1 MSLCWKQF
9 EKTDIISRQ
18 EEEKLFYKVW
28 IECINKFG
36 IQNKREL
43 DSSKTEIFLSYLDIC
58 HTNNNN
64 NIKLIFDI
72 LTNYNFNLE
81 SEIYYI
87 MANLAFLK
95 NFKYNKNKLD
105 KLLSSPIIDDISF
118 NNGIFT
124 IYSQSCGDYSFGVA
138 SYFFKD
144 NKAVIDYIKR
154 NKNKLE
160 TRCHYNTEFLTEQ
173 YPNLYAV
180 TTKCLSSFANYRYY
194 HSYAYDESND
204 IVIDL
209 CLNAIMNREDYERLQ
224 HPIIVSQIQGKDID
238 TEFAN
243 IDKSFYDL
251 SEIDTR
257 LLIIAL
263 YKEYMLNQHKN
274 DKPKLLNKVNN

>member
-9 EKTDIISRQ
+9 EQTDIISRQ
-18 EEEKLFYKVW
+18 EEEKLFDKVW
-28 IECINKFG
+28 TECINKFG
-36 IQNKREL
+36 IKNKRKL

-58 HTNNNN
+58 HTTNNK

-72 LTNYNFNLE
+72 LANYNFNLE

-87 MANLAFLK
+87 IAKLAFLK
-95 NFKYNKNKLD
+95 NFAYNKNKLD

-124 IYSQSCGDYSFGVA
+124 IYSQSCGNYSFGVA

-144 NKAVIDYIKR
+144 NKAVIDYIKQ
-154 NKNKLE
+154 NQNKLE
-160 TRCHYNTEFLTEQ
+160 AICHYNTEFLTEQ

-180 TTKCLSSFANYRYY
+180 TTKCLSAFANYRYY
-194 HSYAYDESND
+194 HSYAYEKSND

-209 CLNAIMNREDYERLQ
+209 CLNAIMNRKDYERLQ
-224 HPIIVSQIQGKDID
+224 HPLIVSQIQGKDID

-251 SEIDTR
+251 SEINTR

-263 YKEYMLNQHKN
+263 HKEYMLNQHKN